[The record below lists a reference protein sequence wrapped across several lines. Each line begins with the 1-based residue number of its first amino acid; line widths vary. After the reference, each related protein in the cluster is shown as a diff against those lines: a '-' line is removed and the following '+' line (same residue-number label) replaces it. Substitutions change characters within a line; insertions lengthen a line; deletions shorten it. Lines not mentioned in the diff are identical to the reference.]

1 MTSGKQES
9 TRENTSHPI
18 SESDMRARQKA
29 VDFAEASANLSG
41 FKITEDMKRLGQ
53 RYITGEIDID
63 EFLAGSSGA
72 ALGHDQMSR

>member
-1 MTSGKQES
+1 
-9 TRENTSHPI
+9 
-18 SESDMRARQKA
+18 MRARQKA

-41 FKITEDMKRLGQ
+41 LKITEDMKRLGQ

-63 EFLAGSSGA
+63 EFLAGSPGA